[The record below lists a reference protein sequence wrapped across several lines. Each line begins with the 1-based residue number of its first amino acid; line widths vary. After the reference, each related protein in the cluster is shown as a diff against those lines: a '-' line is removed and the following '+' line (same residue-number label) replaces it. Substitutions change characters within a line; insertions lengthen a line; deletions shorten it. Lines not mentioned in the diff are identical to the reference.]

1 MKMDLKSKRLRCE
14 EEYIEY
20 IKFKSLF
27 EFIEA
32 VNKQDGVHQDVENV
46 GDDGARLQV
55 IEDCTTGSGSDSW
68 RYGEDEFFDRYNRRL
83 EELDPRQ
90 DIVDSIKASFKEAMN
105 SDGLQH
111 LFSRMIAKR
120 KRREFR
126 DDRGRFDIP
135 RALSGNADM
144 FVSRKKKAS
153 NGFKIGV
160 KLGLNAG
167 NSDKEFVKLIT
178 NLTVAI
184 MMIEAAG
191 IPVELY
197 ILFDGK
203 EITPDYRRQGVL
215 VTAKSASERMNINR
229 MALIGNVGMFRHHVF
244 LGWSYFLSGQIDSG
258 LGYNCNVK
266 YEEDAQF
273 LGLDIILGSEF
284 KDNSPEQAFNFLT
297 KLIFNK
303 NDKEIS
309 QVDTAA

>member
-1 MKMDLKSKRLRCE
+1 MDLKNRRLRCE
-14 EEYIEY
+14 EECTEY

-32 VNKQDGVHQDVENV
+32 VNKQDGVHEDVENV
-46 GDDGARLQV
+46 GDNTDRLRV
-55 IEDCTTGSGSDSW
+55 IDECTTGSGSDFW
-68 RYGEDEFFDRYNRRL
+68 RYGEDEFFDTYNRRL

-90 DIVDSIKASFKEAMN
+90 DIVDKIKASFKEAMN

-167 NSDKEFVKLIT
+167 DSDKSFVKLIT

-203 EITPDYRRQGVL
+203 DVTPDYDRQGVL
-215 VTAKSASERMNINR
+215 ITAKSASERMNINR
-229 MALIGNVGMFRHHVF
+229 MALMGNVGMFRHHVF
-244 LGWSYFLSGQIDSG
+244 LGWSYFLSGEIDSG
-258 LGYNCNVK
+258 LGYDCNVK

-309 QVDTAA
+309 QVVTAA